1 MMALF
6 SIFVADSDSLS
17 RIGLRAVL
25 SEGGF
30 SQSVVEVDSFHELS
44 AASPAGNSDIAIVDI
59 HLRGLDG
66 ASGIAT
72 LLDRYP
78 DLKVCALF
86 DAVTREIVSQ
96 YLDVGV
102 MGYVDKSGTASEIID
117 AIAAISEGRPYLSK
131 LCPTDD
137 VSVQTAANTCTL
149 TRQQR
154 KVLTVMATGKSNK
167 EIARELGI
175 CEGTVKVHVNAAY
188 RALGV
193 HNRVSAVTVLRQQG
207 HSLAAA

>member
-1 MMALF
+1 MALF
-6 SIFVADSDSLS
+6 SIFVADSGSLS
-17 RIGLRAVL
+17 RIGLKAVL

-30 SQSVVEVDSFHELS
+30 PQPVAEVGNFLELC
-44 AASPAGNSDIAIVDI
+44 AALPAENADIAIVDI
-59 HLRGLDG
+59 HLPGLEG
-66 ASGIAT
+66 ASGFAK
-72 LLDRYP
+72 LLDQHP
-78 DLKVCALF
+78 DLKICALF
-86 DAVTREIVSQ
+86 DVVTREIVSQ
-96 YLDVGV
+96 YLDLGV
-102 MGYVDKSGTASEIID
+102 MGCVDKSRTASEIVD
-117 AIAAISEGRPYLSK
+117 AIVAISEGRPYLSK
-131 LCPTDD
+131 LC
-137 VSVQTAANTCTL
+137 TADTPPDHAAVHAGTL

-207 HSLAAA
+207 HPLAAA